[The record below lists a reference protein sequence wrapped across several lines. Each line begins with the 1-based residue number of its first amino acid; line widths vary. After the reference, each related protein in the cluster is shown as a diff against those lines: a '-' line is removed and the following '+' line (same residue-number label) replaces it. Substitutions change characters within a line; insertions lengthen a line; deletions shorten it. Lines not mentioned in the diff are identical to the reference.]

1 MPQPRCNRSVY
12 VYFVAFLLTWSA
24 GLCITTEKRLF
35 DVEAGEAI
43 ERLKSVA
50 YQEDVELMFESGI
63 PPDVTTNPIY
73 GKFTIGEALEQ
84 MLMGTPLEVVPVSDG
99 SAFGIVHRTE
109 KQRTSLLPS
118 ELPKTSEPTLEF
130 PSEMNLTNK
139 TKRKTFFSTLAT
151 VLTLGVAGGQGLS
164 AQDADYEGPVYEL
177 SPFTVDATEN
187 SGYTAT
193 STLSGTRIRT
203 DLKDLG
209 AAISVVTSEL
219 MDDLGATDA
228 STLLSYTANTEV
240 GGNQG
245 NFAGGNISNT
255 SRIDISAQRANPQ
268 NNQRVRG
275 LFSADLTRGLFLT
288 DIPFDS
294 FNTSRVTISRGPNS
308 LLFGIGSP
316 GGVIDNSLKEA
327 IFNENFGEVKVR
339 FDNYGSLRS
348 ELDINRSFADGRVAL
363 RIAGLYDDAEFKQE
377 PAWNRDERFFGSFQA
392 VLFENER
399 SEFLDATRLK
409 INGETGT
416 SKGSPVEII
425 PPSVAYDGW
434 FAPTPANLV
443 QFTGEN
449 PTPNVISP
457 SEGGNWK
464 FQETYNPFQRNS
476 EGQIFTNV
484 HPAFFQG
491 PGVTWTNPNS
501 ANPDVGTGDGLEI
514 NYGAIPWGSKDTLDS
529 TGLAGTPAAIA
540 TFGPDAPGTTVV
552 KQVTEYHTNSP
563 YAEPFAVGFTVP
575 TLQNRDVFDYRN
587 KVYSGGIDHVE
598 RKFDA
603 KNFALEQTFFDNKFG
618 IDIAYD
624 DQHYEYTQD
633 FFFAGGVGGSTGG
646 PYDIYVTIS
655 EYLTNGQPNPNFG
668 RAYTRVSAPVINF
681 AEKDR
686 ETFRVTAFGEID
698 FSEKDSWL
706 KHFGKHRFTGLFSD
720 YELNTH
726 GIDRMDTLNSTEFD
740 SRSAGRNRRLNQSG
754 RWMNA
759 VVYTSDSLLGL
770 QSPDDVRLEQIN
782 IPRPQNGDT
791 YDGVYVELLNVGKYS
806 ASNPAPRKVERGEY
820 INEQILLEETIGRT
834 EIESKALSWQSYF
847 LDEHIIGL
855 LGYREDDT
863 KSFGRA
869 SEAEVGF
876 DDSDSD
882 GRWDPTFTR
891 LSKSPSLVETG
902 DSLTWS
908 VVGRYPEKLFGE
920 LPSGMDLQVHYAESE
935 NFNPI
940 GLRNNALGESI
951 GQPTGTTKEY
961 GFTASFADNR
971 FSVKVNWFETS
982 LTNIDVGFGSDIAQ
996 DLIGQLTAFR
1006 QAELGGKPWAEN
1018 ITLVNGSPEDFPIKS
1033 YDQYYQLAVAD
1044 LPTGMASLINPRQ
1057 EDSNGDGTW
1066 DNFDWDGIQN
1076 LSSTRDLV
1084 AEGLEVELVANPA
1097 AGWRLLVNIS
1107 RQESVNSNT
1116 APVMLAVWQEAL
1128 ANSRE
1133 SRTYEVTQQRA
1144 VADRTQG
1151 DTWFRDRFIPL
1162 VSLTA
1167 RDGTKTGEQREW
1179 RFTGVSNYEFLEG
1192 RLKGV
1197 EFGGAIRWEDEAA
1210 TGYVTTFDPNAE
1222 VAIPFADT
1230 SRPFLDDGLFSGDLW
1245 AAYSRKI
1252 WDNRID
1258 WRIQLNIRNAFG
1270 DNGDIPV
1277 VTNPNGEVAVIRIP
1291 NPRTIYL
1298 SNSFRF

>member
-1 MPQPRCNRSVY
+1 MTP
-12 VYFVAFLLTWSA
+12 FVWKVIRVPVFAGMLIFCTLLSGA
-24 GLCITTEKRLF
+24 EDREESF
-35 DVEAGEAI
+35 DI
-43 ERLKSVA
+43 
-50 YQEDVELMFESGI
+50 ESGPAVDTLVI
-63 PPDVTTNPIY
+63 ASEQGRIQLLYAAEIVRGVITHSVKGRFPVR
-73 GKFTIGEALEQ
+73 EALER
-84 MLMGTPLEVVPVSDG
+84 MLEGTPLVVVPVSEG
-99 SAFGIVHRTE
+99 KAFGITNQERPGDNELLGQSDQSTSNTTQESQTE
-109 KQRTSLLPS
+109 MT
-118 ELPKTSEPTLEF
+118 PKKNSFLKTL
-130 PSEMNLTNK
+130 T
-139 TKRKTFFSTLAT
+139 A
-151 VLTLGVAGGQGLS
+151 VLILGVAGNPGSLNAQGEDLDS
-164 AQDADYEGPVYEL
+164 IYEL
-177 SPFTVDATEN
+177 SPFTVDASEN

-228 STLLSYTANTEV
+228 GTLLSYTANTET

-255 SRIDISAQRANPQ
+255 SRIDISGQRTNPQ

-275 LFSADLTRGLFLT
+275 ILSADLTRGLFLT

-294 FNTSRVTISRGPNS
+294 YNADRVTISRGPNS
-308 LLFGIGSP
+308 LLFGIGSA

-327 IFNENFGEVKVR
+327 LLGENFGEVKIR

-377 PAWNRDERFFGSFQA
+377 PAWNKDERVFATLQA
-392 VLFENER
+392 VLLENR
-399 SEFLDATRLK
+399 NSDFLDETRVK
-409 INGETGT
+409 VNWETGT
-416 SKGSPVEII
+416 SRGSPVEVI

-434 FAPTPANLV
+434 FAPTPSNLV

-457 SEGGNWK
+457 SEGGKWK

-484 HPAFFQG
+484 HPALFQG
-491 PGVTWTNPNS
+491 PGVTWTNPKS
-501 ANPDVGTGDGLEI
+501 AIPDVGTGDGLQI

-540 TFGPDAPGTTVV
+540 TFGPNAPGTTVL
-552 KQVTEYHTNSP
+552 KGVTEYHTNSP

-575 TLQNRDVFDYRN
+575 TLQNREVFDYHN

-603 KNFALEQTFFDNKFG
+603 KNFALEQTFFNNRFG
-618 IDIAYD
+618 IDLAYD

-655 EYLTNGQPNPNFG
+655 EYLTDGQPNPNFG
-668 RAYTRVSAPVINF
+668 RAYTRVSAPKITF
-681 AEKDR
+681 GESDR

-698 FSEKDSWL
+698 LTEKDGWL
-706 KHFGKHRFTGLFSD
+706 KHFGRHRLTGLYSD

-726 GIDRMDTLNSTEFD
+726 GRDRMDALNSNEFD
-740 SRSAGRNRRLNQSG
+740 PRSAGRNRTLAQSG

-770 QSPDDVRLEQIN
+770 QSADDVRLEQIN
-782 IPRPQNGDT
+782 IKRPQNGDT
-791 YDGVYVELLNVGKYS
+791 YDGIYVELLNVGKYS

-820 INEQILLEETIGRT
+820 FNEQILLEETIGRT
-834 EIESKALSWQSYF
+834 EIESKALSWQSYL

-869 SEAEVGF
+869 NESEVGF
-876 DDSDSD
+876 NDTDSE

-891 LSKSPSLVETG
+891 LSQTPGLVETG

-908 VVGRYPEKLFGE
+908 VVGRYPEKLFGD
-920 LPSGMDLQVHYAESE
+920 LPGGMDLQFHYAESE

-940 GLRNNALGESI
+940 GLRNNALGNSI
-951 GQPTGTTKEY
+951 GQPTGVTTEY
-961 GFTASFADNR
+961 GFTTSFADNR

-982 LTNIDVGFGSDIAQ
+982 LNNIDVGFGFDIAQ
-996 DLIGQLTAFR
+996 DLIGQLTSFR
-1006 QAELGGKPWAEN
+1006 QAELGGKPWIEN
-1018 ITLVNGSPEDFPIKS
+1018 IGLVNGDPANFPIQS
-1033 YDQYYQLAVAD
+1033 YEAYYQLAEAD
-1044 LPTGMASLINPRQ
+1044 LPSKLAPLISPRR
-1057 EDSNGDGTW
+1057 EDSDGDGVW
-1066 DNFDWDGIQN
+1066 DTFDWDSIQN
-1076 LSSTRDLV
+1076 LSTTRDLV
-1084 AEGLEVELVANPA
+1084 AEGLEIEMVANLTA
-1097 AGWRLLVNIS
+1097 SWRVLVNVS

-1128 ANSRE
+1128 ANSRS
-1133 SRTYEVTQQRA
+1133 SRTH
-1144 VADRTQG
+1144 
-1151 DTWFRDRFIPL
+1151 
-1162 VSLTA
+1162 S
-1167 RDGTKTGEQREW
+1167 
-1179 RFTGVSNYEFLEG
+1179 
-1192 RLKGV
+1192 
-1197 EFGGAIRWEDEAA
+1197 GA
-1210 TGYVTTFDPNAE
+1210 GQF
-1222 VAIPFADT
+1222 
-1230 SRPFLDDGLFSGDLW
+1230 FS
-1245 AAYSRKI
+1245 
-1252 WDNRID
+1252 
-1258 WRIQLNIRNAFG
+1258 
-1270 DNGDIPV
+1270 
-1277 VTNPNGEVAVIRIP
+1277 
-1291 NPRTIYL
+1291 
-1298 SNSFRF
+1298 